1 MIKKQVS
8 HQTYMQINWVHKANR
23 SLVSIFLFEEKFKTQ
38 KKKKYSIEVN
48 VAGSSLQDLIPSI

>member
-8 HQTYMQINWVHKANR
+8 HQTYMQINRVHKANC
-23 SLVSIFLFEEKFKTQ
+23 SLTCLFLFEQKFKTR
-38 KKKKYSIEVN
+38 KKISIGVK

>member
-1 MIKKQVS
+1 
-8 HQTYMQINWVHKANR
+8 VHKANR